1 MTRGTITPA
10 GGHKPRHAAS
20 LICWRFSAKFT
31 ASRIRL
37 SCHGDFGSHWS
48 ANSTQKIDAC
58 FEDTTCIR
66 GSRLRPSASGPSST
80 YPMSAS
86 PLLSITARVVD
97 SGTLFMT
104 SVFTLGTRRQ
114 YPGYASST
122 TSTPGLWLTNLYGPA
137 PIGCFLKASS
147 PTSVRYFLGTTIP
160 AAVADLR
167 GGIRADERVVERV
180 EDAEGGDLWG
190 RGGGVEPARRDRH
203 VPGHGGLT
211 RRRLRGGARR
221 RAEDDDGDEQRQDD
235 WSHDSLP
242 CGATPVACL
251 RPAGPRPRRRCRPPT
266 GARSSPRPPSARPA
280 IAHRSGSSARRRSPC
295 RRRSCA

>member
-1 MTRGTITPA
+1 MPAALRSFITASATVGKPGMAANSPASKPLGYPASASSCLALAGSYGGGSTCSAKSMTRGTITPV
-10 GGHKPRHAAS
+10 GGQKPRHAAS
-20 LICWRFSAKFT
+20 LICWRFSAWFT

-58 FEDTTCIR
+58 FEGTTCIR

-80 YPMSAS
+80 YPISAS

-160 AAVADLR
+160 AAVA
-167 GGIRADERVVERV
+167 VV
-180 EDAEGGDLWG
+180 
-190 RGGGVEPARRDRH
+190 P
-203 VPGHGGLT
+203 
-211 RRRLRGGARR
+211 
-221 RAEDDDGDEQRQDD
+221 
-235 WSHDSLP
+235 
-242 CGATPVACL
+242 
-251 RPAGPRPRRRCRPPT
+251 
-266 GARSSPRPPSARPA
+266 
-280 IAHRSGSSARRRSPC
+280 
-295 RRRSCA
+295 

>member
-1 MTRGTITPA
+1 
-10 GGHKPRHAAS
+10 
-20 LICWRFSAKFT
+20 
-31 ASRIRL
+31 L

-80 YPMSAS
+80 YPISAS

-147 PTSVRYFLGTTIP
+147 PTSVRFFLGTTIP
-160 AAVADLR
+160 AAV
-167 GGIRADERVVERV
+167 RVVERV
-180 EDAEGGDLWG
+180 EDAERGERG
-190 RGGGVEPARRDRH
+190 RSGEGVEPARRDRH
-203 VPGHGGLT
+203 GLGHGGLT

-221 RAEDDDGDEQRQDD
+221 CAEDDDGDEQRQDD

-242 CGATPVACL
+242 CGL
-251 RPAGPRPRRRCRPPT
+251 
-266 GARSSPRPPSARPA
+266 
-280 IAHRSGSSARRRSPC
+280 HRQLVSVWR
-295 RRRSCA
+295 